1 MKRTCY
7 FLITVFMFI
16 IFASC
21 DSHDNRIDTALSLA
35 ENQKA
40 DSALN
45 LLKNVDQTKL
55 SGQDLAM
62 YSLVYTIAQDKSG
75 IDVDNDSLLRNA
87 YIYYNIRPND
97 TLYAKCQYYMG
108 KYYALNDSS
117 EKALNCFSK
126 SIKEAKKTYDYLT
139 ESMALLQ
146 SSVILSVY
154 DVNKS
159 ICYAYKA
166 YDTYNLLRNGNT
178 SNKAYLLLNLAE
190 CYSYKKGKM
199 DTCLLLTNKALGYA
213 TASKD
218 STVIADV
225 LQDLSNFYDMS
236 GQVYM
241 ALKAAEESFNYRPSH
256 DVPAILTLCNAMYK
270 VGETEQAKD
279 LLSKIKIEEYG
290 DYGDV
295 IYTLRR
301 LIALADGDLKAVNA
315 YADSTETFLTK
326 KNVEE
331 LSVKDKYYKLLV
343 AKETKRATVQKES
356 NFKTILIFATLT
368 IAILVILFIIIRVK
382 EGKRIQK
389 MEIENKELQIE
400 NIRSFL
406 LKKIDVVKKMME
418 WKDGKNGREK
428 ENEEKNGKEEE
439 KGDNGKGDD
448 KKPKVMEDKDWEELE
463 VFLDNADG
471 MFVKRIKEE
480 FPALTKKDIRF
491 LMLIR
496 LRLPINIIAEIY
508 HIKDTSV
515 RQKLFLIKPKLGLK
529 SGDDSAKEF
538 IENY

>member
-1 MKRTCY
+1 
-7 FLITVFMFI
+7 MFI

-343 AKETKRATVQKES
+343 AKETKRATFQKES

-368 IAILVILFIIIRVK
+368 IAILVILFIII
-382 EGKRIQK
+382 
-389 MEIENKELQIE
+389 
-400 NIRSFL
+400 
-406 LKKIDVVKKMME
+406 
-418 WKDGKNGREK
+418 
-428 ENEEKNGKEEE
+428 
-439 KGDNGKGDD
+439 
-448 KKPKVMEDKDWEELE
+448 
-463 VFLDNADG
+463 
-471 MFVKRIKEE
+471 
-480 FPALTKKDIRF
+480 
-491 LMLIR
+491 
-496 LRLPINIIAEIY
+496 
-508 HIKDTSV
+508 SV
-515 RQKLFLIKPKLGLK
+515 H
-529 SGDDSAKEF
+529 
-538 IENY
+538 

>member
-139 ESMALLQ
+139 ESMAFLQ

-225 LQDLSNFYDMS
+225 LQDRVSS
-236 GQVYM
+236 
-241 ALKAAEESFNYRPSH
+241 
-256 DVPAILTLCNAMYK
+256 LC
-270 VGETEQAKD
+270 
-279 LLSKIKIEEYG
+279 I
-290 DYGDV
+290 
-295 IYTLRR
+295 
-301 LIALADGDLKAVNA
+301 
-315 YADSTETFLTK
+315 
-326 KNVEE
+326 
-331 LSVKDKYYKLLV
+331 
-343 AKETKRATVQKES
+343 
-356 NFKTILIFATLT
+356 
-368 IAILVILFIIIRVK
+368 
-382 EGKRIQK
+382 
-389 MEIENKELQIE
+389 
-400 NIRSFL
+400 
-406 LKKIDVVKKMME
+406 
-418 WKDGKNGREK
+418 
-428 ENEEKNGKEEE
+428 
-439 KGDNGKGDD
+439 
-448 KKPKVMEDKDWEELE
+448 
-463 VFLDNADG
+463 
-471 MFVKRIKEE
+471 
-480 FPALTKKDIRF
+480 
-491 LMLIR
+491 
-496 LRLPINIIAEIY
+496 
-508 HIKDTSV
+508 TSYP
-515 RQKLFLIKPKLGLK
+515 L
-529 SGDDSAKEF
+529 
-538 IENY
+538 

>member
-1 MKRTCY
+1 
-7 FLITVFMFI
+7 
-16 IFASC
+16 
-21 DSHDNRIDTALSLA
+21 
-35 ENQKA
+35 
-40 DSALN
+40 
-45 LLKNVDQTKL
+45 
-55 SGQDLAM
+55 
-62 YSLVYTIAQDKSG
+62 
-75 IDVDNDSLLRNA
+75 
-87 YIYYNIRPND
+87 
-97 TLYAKCQYYMG
+97 
-108 KYYALNDSS
+108 
-117 EKALNCFSK
+117 
-126 SIKEAKKTYDYLT
+126 
-139 ESMALLQ
+139 
-146 SSVILSVY
+146 
-154 DVNKS
+154 
-159 ICYAYKA
+159 
-166 YDTYNLLRNGNT
+166 
-178 SNKAYLLLNLAE
+178 
-190 CYSYKKGKM
+190 M

-406 LKKIDVVKKMME
+406 LKKIDVVK
-418 WKDGKNGREK
+418 N
-428 ENEEKNGKEEE
+428 
-439 KGDNGKGDD
+439 
-448 KKPKVMEDKDWEELE
+448 
-463 VFLDNADG
+463 
-471 MFVKRIKEE
+471 
-480 FPALTKKDIRF
+480 
-491 LMLIR
+491 
-496 LRLPINIIAEIY
+496 
-508 HIKDTSV
+508 
-515 RQKLFLIKPKLGLK
+515 
-529 SGDDSAKEF
+529 
-538 IENY
+538 